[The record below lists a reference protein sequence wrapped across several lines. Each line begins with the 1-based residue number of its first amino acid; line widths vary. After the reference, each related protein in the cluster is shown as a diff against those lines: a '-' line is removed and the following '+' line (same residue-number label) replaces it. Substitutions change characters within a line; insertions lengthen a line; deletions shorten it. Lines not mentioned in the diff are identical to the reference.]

1 MVLGSNKP
9 AWLSRQSVRVKA
21 LLAVGA
27 TAGLAGLGVAMAA
40 GPALADP
47 GVTYI
52 AVGSNTTQN
61 LMDAFATTTGGL
73 VGSYDAV
80 DPVTGGT
87 ATSTPPDLINAFVN
101 SGSSQTLES
110 FLRPNGS
117 GDGLTSLRYSN
128 GASGLTPYDSGTT
141 AEMPAKG
148 VVAFSRSS
156 GSPTSVAG
164 AANVSTTGQYQWI
177 PYAYDDVAVSTGPG
191 TKITTAGDFTF
202 TDLTNLYKNC
212 DTVTEGGVTYWPLG
226 SPNPDPAGAVT
237 IDLYVPQSGSGSRNF
252 WLDTFTGQHA
262 SLPACVFDVSKAGA
276 DLGASLEENNG
287 TIVADDPNGIF
298 PYSVGQWLFQ
308 QKNAG
313 SPADLRDGAV
323 LNTVSNGA
331 SPAVLISPF
340 GNPPTDTTM
349 NTTTFPI
356 FRELY
361 NVFITSQVVGTGAD
375 PNLVNMFVG
384 SGSALCSNAGIIRA
398 AGFAPLAGTQA
409 PDACGLTSAAERAY
423 ANG

>member
-1 MVLGSNKP
+1 MVLGSIKP
-9 AWLSRQSVRVKA
+9 AWFGRQSVRVKA
-21 LLAVGA
+21 LMAVGA
-27 TAGLAGLGVAMAA
+27 AAGLAGLGLAMA

-47 GVTYI
+47 GVTYM

-80 DPVTGGT
+80 DPVTGAV
-87 ATSTPPDLINAFVN
+87 ATSTPPAIINAFQN
-101 SGSSQTLES
+101 SGSSQTLQS

-117 GDGLTSLRYSN
+117 SDGLAALRFSN
-128 GASGLTPYDSGTT
+128 GASGLSPYDSGTA
-141 AEMPAKG
+141 AEMPHVGA
-148 VVAFSRSS
+148 VAFSRPS
-156 GSPTSVAG
+156 GSATSVAG
-164 AANVSTTGQYQWI
+164 SANLSQTGEYQWI
-177 PYAYDDVAVSTGPG
+177 PYAYDDVAVSTGPSSL
-191 TKITTAGDFTF
+191 ITTAGDFTF

-226 SPNPDPAGAVT
+226 SPNPDPVGAVT
-237 IDLYVPQSGSGSRNF
+237 IDLYVPQTGSGSRNF
-252 WLDTFTGQHA
+252 WLDTFTGQHS
-262 SLPACVFDVSKAGA
+262 SLPACVFDQGQDPSTATFHV
-276 DLGASLEENNG
+276 LLEENNG
-287 TIVADDPNGIF
+287 VAVADDPNGIF
-298 PYSVGQWLFQ
+298 PYSVGQWIF
-308 QKNAG
+308 QKNSGG
-313 SPADLRDGAV
+313 SADIRDGAV

-340 GNPPTDTTM
+340 NAAGTAM

-361 NVFITSQVVGTGAD
+361 NVFITSQVVGASAD

-384 SGSALCSNAGIIRA
+384 AGSALCSNAGIIRA
-398 AGFAPLAGTQA
+398 AGFAPMAGSQA
-409 PDACGLTSAAERAY
+409 PETCGLTSTSDRAF